1 MFGSQILEVAIGI
14 VFIYLLLSLICSALN
29 EFVSRIF
36 SMRAK
41 NLEKGIRNLLNDPEF
56 IGYAKDFYNHPLIKS
71 LERKGIKPSY
81 IPSRTFALVLMDVV
95 GSGGAGS
102 GSKRFKSF
110 RSTVAKITNDNLK
123 RTLLVFIDEAE
134 NNLNKLTENIGEWF
148 NNAMQR
154 VSGWYKRKTQLI
166 ILFMALALCLLFN
179 ADTLMIA
186 NSLSHD
192 AAMRN
197 AVVLVAEEY
206 AKQPLPAKPDE
217 KTSKESLAAEEKIL
231 LTRLNLVRHQIQ
243 KLQLPIGWAK
253 MSDDPR
259 AVPRNFPSWLAKI
272 LGILFTT
279 IAVSLGAPF
288 WFDVLNKFV
297 NLRSAGDRPDKENK
311 KTDSSSAK
319 E

>member
-1 MFGSQILEVAIGI
+1 MFGSQILDVVIGI

-29 EFVSRIF
+29 ELVSGIF

-41 NLEKGIRNLLNDPEF
+41 NLEQGIRNLLNDLEF
-56 IGYAKDFYNHPLIKS
+56 TGYAKDFYNHPLIKS
-71 LERKGIKPSY
+71 LERKGKQPSY
-81 IPSRTFALVLMDVV
+81 VPSRTFALVLMDVV
-95 GSGGAGS
+95 GSAELGS
-102 GSKRFKSF
+102 GSERFKSF
-110 RSTVAKITNDNLK
+110 RSTVAKITNNNLK

-134 NNLNKLTENIGEWF
+134 NNLNKLVDNIGEWF
-148 NNAMQR
+148 DNAMQR
-154 VSGWYKRKTQLI
+154 VSGWYKRKAQLI
-166 ILFMALALCLLFN
+166 ILFLALALCVLFN
-179 ADTLMIA
+179 ADTLIIA

-206 AKQPLPAKPDE
+206 ARQPLSTKPDE
-217 KTSKESLAAEEKIL
+217 KPGKESLAAEEKIL
-231 LTRLNLVRHQIQ
+231 LTRINQVREQIQ

-259 AVPRNFPSWLAKI
+259 AVPASLPSWLAKI

-311 KTDSSSAK
+311 KADK
-319 E
+319 GPN

>member
-1 MFGSQILEVAIGI
+1 MFGSQILDVVIGI

-41 NLEKGIRNLLNDPEF
+41 SLEEGIRNLLNDPEF
-56 IGYAKDFYNHPLIKS
+56 TGYAKDFYNHPLIKS
-71 LERKGIKPSY
+71 LERKGIRPSY
-81 IPSRTFALVLMDVV
+81 VPSRTFALVLMDVV
-95 GSGGAGS
+95 GSAKSGS
-102 GSKRFKSF
+102 TSKRFNSF
-110 RSTVAKITNDNLK
+110 RNTVAKMDNNDLK
-123 RTLLVFIDEAE
+123 RALLVYIDEAE
-134 NNLNKLTENIGEWF
+134 NNIKKLTENIEEWF

-166 ILFMALALCLLFN
+166 ILFMALAICALFN
-179 ADTLMIA
+179 ADSLMIA

-192 AAMRN
+192 AAMRS
-197 AVVLVAEEY
+197 AVVLAAEEY
-206 AKQPLPAKPDE
+206 IKQPLPVKPG
-217 KTSKESLAAEEKIL
+217 KESLSAGEKMLSARI
-231 LTRLNLVRHQIQ
+231 NQVREQIQ

-259 AVPRNFPSWLAKI
+259 AVPSNFPSWLAKI
-272 LGILFTT
+272 FGILFTT

-297 NLRSAGDRPDKENK
+297 NLRSAGGQPDKDNK
-311 KTDSSSAK
+311 KADSSSAK

>member
-1 MFGSQILEVAIGI
+1 MFGSQILDVVIGI

-29 EFVSRIF
+29 ELVSGIF

-41 NLEKGIRNLLNDPEF
+41 NLEQGIRNLLNDPEF
-56 IGYAKDFYNHPLIKS
+56 TGYAKDFYNHPLIKS
-71 LERKGIKPSY
+71 LERKGKTPSY
-81 IPSRTFALVLMDVV
+81 VPSRTFALVLMDVV
-95 GSGGAGS
+95 GSAESGS

-110 RSTVAKITNDNLK
+110 RSTVAKITNNNLK
-123 RTLLVFIDEAE
+123 RILLVFIDEAE
-134 NNLNKLTENIGEWF
+134 NNLNKLVENIGEWF
-148 NNAMQR
+148 DNAMQR
-154 VSGWYKRKTQLI
+154 VSGWYKRKAQLI
-166 ILFMALALCLLFN
+166 ILFLALALCLLFN

-206 AKQPLPAKPDE
+206 ARQPLSTKPDE
-217 KTSKESLAAEEKIL
+217 KPSKESLAAEEKIL
-231 LTRLNLVRHQIQ
+231 LTRISQVREQIE
-243 KLQLPIGWAK
+243 KLQLPIGWTK
-253 MSDDPR
+253 MSGDPR
-259 AVPRNFPSWLAKI
+259 AIPSNFPSWLAKI

-311 KTDSSSAK
+311 KADIAQS
-319 E
+319 